1 MNWKILAIPVSV
13 IPFLIIA
20 ITFKVSLE
28 NLLAVGILPF
38 AGASIA
44 MACKLF
50 TQGLKFNYL
59 VKRFLGSVDANWKT
73 ISVRIG
79 SEFVTSTTPS
89 FVGGELVRIMW
100 LNKKGVPVGKASW
113 VTIIEIVTEVLV
125 AGSFAITAAVISFM
139 YGAFVIGIAILAVSI
154 PVTGVWCSLF
164 FLSSKKTFQVPSW
177 ISRVATKIGK
187 DRSLNYIE
195 KTNLWMKEICDMS
208 RQTLH
213 TKQIKKSF
221 AVSIVI
227 SLFTWLLYGLSFM
240 LIANGAGYMIDFFHS
255 LMATM
260 ASNAIGN
267 LPITIG
273 GSGLTEFS
281 IWAYLG
287 HLNTITFEAT
297 KNSLQWNIVI
307 GWRIATYHVGLI
319 ISWIFLMKIVYP
331 NLKSKKLSE

>member
-20 ITFKVSLE
+20 FTFNVSLA
-28 NLLAVGILPF
+28 NILAVGMIPF
-38 AGASIA
+38 TVAGIA

-59 VKRFLGSVDANWKT
+59 VKKLLGPVDVNWRT

-100 LNKKGVPVGKASW
+100 LNKKGVPVGKASY
-113 VTIIEIVTEVLV
+113 VTIVEIVTEVLV
-125 AGSFAITAAVISFM
+125 SGILAITAAAFSFA
-139 YGAFVIGIAILAVSI
+139 YGAYAVAIAILAVSL
-154 PVTGVWCSLF
+154 PVTGVWATLF
-164 FLSSKKTFQVPSW
+164 FLSSKRTFQVPSL
-177 ISRVATKIGK
+177 IYNIAKKIGK
-187 DRSLNYIE
+187 ERSLKYLD

-208 RQTLH
+208 RETRH
-213 TKQIKKSF
+213 NKQIKKAF
-221 AVSIVI
+221 AVSMII
-227 SLFTWLLYGLSFM
+227 SAFTWSFYGISFM
-240 LIANGAGYMIDFFHS
+240 IIANGAGYVIDFIHS

-260 ASNAIGN
+260 AANAVGN

-273 GSGLTEFS
+273 GSGLTEFT

-287 HLNTITFEAT
+287 HLNTLTYEAA
-297 KNSLQWNIVI
+297 KNSMQWNII
-307 GWRIATYHVGLI
+307 IAWRIATYHVGLV
-319 ISWIFLMKIVYP
+319 ISWIFLMKVVYP
-331 NLKSKKLSE
+331 SIKKAKEA

>member
-1 MNWKILAIPVSV
+1 MNWKLLAIPVSI
-13 IPFLIIA
+13 IPFVIIA
-20 ITFKVSLE
+20 TTFNVSFA
-28 NLLAVGILPF
+28 NILAIGILPF
-38 AGASIA
+38 VGASIA

-59 VKRFLGSVDANWKT
+59 VKKFLGPVDVNWKT

-100 LNKKGVPVGKASW
+100 LSKKGVPVGKASW

-125 AGSFAITAAVISFM
+125 AGIFAITAAAISFA
-139 YGAFVIGIAILAVSI
+139 YGAYVIGITILAISI
-154 PVTGVWCSLF
+154 PVTGLWATLF
-164 FLSSKKTFQVPSW
+164 FLSSKRTFQVPRL
-177 ISRVATKIGK
+177 IYKIITRIGK
-187 DRSLNYIE
+187 ERSQNYID

-213 TKQIKKSF
+213 TKQIKKAF
-221 AVSIVI
+221 VVSVI
-227 SLFTWLLYGLSFM
+227 ISIFTWSLYGLSFM
-240 LIANGAGYMIDFFHS
+240 IIANGAGYIIDFFHS

-260 ASNAIGN
+260 GSNAIGN
-267 LPITIG
+267 LPVTIG

-287 HLNTITFEAT
+287 HLNTLTFEAT

-307 GWRIATYHVGLI
+307 AWRIATYHVGLV
-319 ISWIFLMKIVYP
+319 ISWLFLMKVVYP
-331 NLKSKKLSE
+331 SIKNAKTV